1 MSRKSLSCR
10 KDGFVNVKKV
20 EKVCFVIAP
29 IGEADSEIRK
39 RSDQVLKHIVRPAA
53 TSCDYKVLRA
63 DEIEKPGMI
72 TSQVIQHVVNE
83 QLVIADLTGWN
94 PNVFYELAIRHAIR
108 KPVIQLINKGDRI
121 PFDVAGSRTI
131 YIDLH
136 DLDSVE
142 TAKQEIIAQV
152 RALESDTMAIETPIS
167 VSLDL
172 QLLRQSEKPEER
184 SLADILASVSD
195 LRTSVGKIEA
205 KIGTQDGESIFDK
218 IQSTLQAFPRRFE
231 EYAGDP
237 LRRKRM
243 RFHPMMI
250 EELMHFSHDSSPSA
264 GLFFFASVFRDFMPW
279 ISEIIIEIARLIR
292 VGDREEA
299 VKLGKELQ
307 FIFEYSTHGPM
318 AREMFGDKE
327 SFMMIREMERFLPR
341 LLDNLFSGP
350 SARKKGRRPTKEAE
364 E

>member
-1 MSRKSLSCR
+1 M
-10 KDGFVNVKKV
+10 NVKKV

-29 IGEADSEIRK
+29 IGEADSDIRK

-53 TSCDYKVLRA
+53 SSCDYKVLRA

-94 PNVFYELAIRHAIR
+94 PNVFYELAIRHAIK

-142 TAKQEIIAQV
+142 TAKQEIITQV
-152 RALESDTMAIETPIS
+152 KALEADTTAIETPIS

-195 LRTSVGKIEA
+195 LRASVGKIEA
-205 KIGTQDGESIFDK
+205 KIGTQDGEGALDK
-218 IQSTLQAFPRRFE
+218 IQSILQSLPRRLE

-237 LRRKRM
+237 SRRKRM
-243 RFHPMMI
+243 RFHPMMF
-250 EELMHFSHDSSPSA
+250 EELLHFSSERSPTV
-264 GLFFFASVFRDFMPW
+264 GLFFLASAFRDFMPW
-279 ISEIIIEIARLIR
+279 ISEIIIEIARLVR
-292 VGDREEA
+292 SGNGAEA
-299 VKLGKELQ
+299 MELAKELQ
-307 FIFEYSTHGPM
+307 IIFEYTTHGPG
-318 AREMFGDKE
+318 REIFGDKE
-327 SFMMIREMERFLPR
+327 SLMMIRDMERLLAR
-341 LLDNLFSGP
+341 LLDDIFSGSNP
-350 SARKKGRRPTKEAE
+350 KKRVRKSGAKEDE
-364 E
+364 

>member
-1 MSRKSLSCR
+1 MREGPNFRKC
-10 KDGFVNVKKV
+10 GFMNIKKV

-29 IGEADSEIRK
+29 IGEADSDIRK

-53 TSCDYKVLRA
+53 SSCEYKVLRA

-142 TAKQEIIAQV
+142 TAKQEIITQV
-152 RALESDTMAIETPIS
+152 RALEADTTAIETPIS

-205 KIGTQDGESIFDK
+205 KIGTQDGESVFDK
-218 IQSTLQAFPRRFE
+218 IQSTLQALPRRFE

-243 RFHPMMI
+243 RFHPMMFD
-250 EELMHFSHDSSPSA
+250 ELIHSSPDRSPTV
-264 GLFFFASVFRDFMPW
+264 GLFFIAGVFRDSMPW
-279 ISEIIIEIARLIR
+279 ISEIIIEIARLVR
-292 VGDREEA
+292 ATKNNEA
-299 VKLGKELQ
+299 MDLGRELQ
-307 FIFEYSTHGPM
+307 FIFENTTHGPM

-327 SFMMIREMERFLPR
+327 SLMMLRDMERLLAR
-341 LLDNLFSGP
+341 LLDDLFSE
-350 SARKKGRRPTKEAE
+350 SSTKKRTRKNLAKEDE
-364 E
+364 